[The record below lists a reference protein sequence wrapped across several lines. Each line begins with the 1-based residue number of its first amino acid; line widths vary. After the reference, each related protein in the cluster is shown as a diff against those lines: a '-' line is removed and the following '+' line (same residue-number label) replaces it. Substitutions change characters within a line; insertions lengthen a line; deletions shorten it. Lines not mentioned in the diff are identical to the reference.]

1 MGRSWAGCGW
11 TSRAHLC
18 VLRFSLH
25 LLNCLLLVC
34 HISSLRFQPDLELTQ
49 LVNWITLEKA
59 LRVVTSLWLDQTA
72 HVEWNQG
79 TLFGFLRQSG
89 SFALGQLGKM
99 GQDCVLPLFVFF
111 GLLAYLSVNLG
122 WENLGHWGWFQD
134 NVCRCSGLGQL
145 SCGLPF
151 DACKECLH
159 PVGGDWLVSACLG
172 WGAAAVVTVLCAF

>member
-1 MGRSWAGCGW
+1 MWLDLQSPFVCPSFQFAPAQLPPVGLPYQLPAFPARSGTDTARQLDHARKGVESG
-11 TSRAHLC
+11 HL
-18 VLRFSLH
+18 
-25 LLNCLLLVC
+25 
-34 HISSLRFQPDLELTQ
+34 
-49 LVNWITLEKA
+49 
-59 LRVVTSLWLDQTA
+59 LWLDQTA
-72 HVEWNQG
+72 QVEWNQG